1 MVHITQH
8 FYINVFQDR
17 DSSVRCAV
25 LGNVCSTAAEG
36 LMESE
41 KSRLFSG
48 IASKENLKN
57 SERMTFCRLVLDGV
71 TDSVCI
77 GGLLVCLDSQGPT
90 AVFFSHVHVQLSQ
103 FTHV

>member
-17 DSSVRCAV
+17 DFGVRCAV
-25 LGNVCSTAAEG
+25 LGNVCSPAAED

-41 KSRLFSG
+41 ISWLFSD

-57 SERMTFCRLVLDGV
+57 SERMTLCRLVLDGV
-71 TDSVCI
+71 TDLLCVD
-77 GGLLVCLDSQGPT
+77 GLLVCLDSQGPT
-90 AVFFSHVHVQLSQ
+90 AVFFPPVHLQM
-103 FTHV
+103 